1 LDSQL
6 NELNLKFNE
15 KVMDLL
21 SISVNLIPKNGF
33 ISFNA
38 REICKMV
45 EKYYPADFTNQD
57 IIGLEHQLNHFALD
71 ASGSEDLKN
80 LSTLTALCRCLVVT
94 GRHRIYNKLDRL
106 IRLLVTL
113 PVSTASAERAFSSLK
128 IIKTR
133 LRNKM
138 EDEYLANSLLL
149 QIEREITAE
158 YSYEDIIAEFKARKN
173 RRLVL

>member
-1 LDSQL
+1 
-6 NELNLKFNE
+6 
-15 KVMDLL
+15 
-21 SISVNLIPKNGF
+21 
-33 ISFNA
+33 
-38 REICKMV
+38 
-45 EKYYPADFTNQD
+45 
-57 IIGLEHQLNHFALD
+57 
-71 ASGSEDLKN
+71 
-80 LSTLTALCRCLVVT
+80 VT